1 MALEGL
7 VMPKKKGKKMDP
19 DDLLEAYVEDCK
31 LQNMTMESIRH
42 YQTSLKIFIQYLG
55 EHNITP
61 LDLDV
66 DTLREFLSYLMEER
80 KVKFKT
86 LENYFSVLS
95 SFYDYLLFDGHV
107 DQNLVLPFRKRYLKR
122 YKNGHEQSTR
132 QLLSVEQL
140 SALVSAVMDPRDRAM
155 IFLLAKTGIRRGEML
170 KLDVGD
176 INWSEGSLM
185 LKPTPKRSNRR
196 VFFDDEASRALQRW
210 MRVRDKLLTN
220 TDALFVSYQTGSRL
234 SRNAAWKAIVNPAI
248 KLGFHNPNSDK
259 FEDHFG
265 PHCLRHWFTTHL
277 IRSGM
282 PREHVKELRGD
293 RRAEAID
300 IYHHIDAAELRRMY
314 LSYIP
319 KLRV

>member
-1 MALEGL
+1 
-7 VMPKKKGKKMDP
+7 MPKENKKTDP
-19 DDLLEAYVEDCK
+19 DALLEAYVDDCK
-31 LQNMTMESIRH
+31 LQNMTPESIRH
-42 YQTSLKIFIQYLG
+42 YQANLNIFIQYLD
-55 EHNITP
+55 EHDISP

-66 DTLREFLSYLMEER
+66 DTLRNFLSYLMEER
-80 KVKFKT
+80 QVKFKT

-95 SFYDYLLFDGHV
+95 SFYDYLMFEGHV
-107 DQNLVLPFRKRYLKR
+107 DTNLVLPFRKRYLKR
-122 YKNGHEQSTR
+122 YKNGQEQSTR

-140 SALVSAVMDPRDRAM
+140 STLVSAVMDPRDRAM
-155 IFLLAKTGIRRGEML
+155 IVLLAKTGIRRGEML
-170 KLDVGD
+170 KLDVSD
-176 INWSEGSLM
+176 IDWSEGSAM

-196 VFFDDEASRALQRW
+196 VFFDDEASRALHRW
-210 MRVRDKLLTN
+210 MRVRDKLETSS
-220 TDALFVSYQTGSRL
+220 DALFVSYQTGSRL

-248 KLGFHNPNSDK
+248 KLGFHNADSDK

-282 PREHVKELRGD
+282 PREYVKELRGD

-319 KLRV
+319 KLGV